1 MIALLASLLFADGL
15 AALTATV
22 AVAPVARQDV
32 AQEESARAEAGSDAR
47 RGTIVVPIQ
56 GPLTEEMLAL
66 TVRSIRRAHEAEA
79 RAIVFEI
86 DTEGGDVRLMDR
98 LIDEI
103 ERADD
108 LHTIAYVTQK
118 AASAGSAIAIS
129 CQSLYMRPGANMGSA
144 LVLMVPQFFGLPV
157 GAIETLRDDNEAYFS
172 KIIGGYRAHWRAKAQ
187 ANNRPAALAEAMVY
201 ATSAVYK
208 VEVEGIVQYVNEV
221 ELRELADA
229 KGEGAVRTLKTICK
243 EGEVLNL
250 TATECYEARMANGL
264 ATTRADLLAQLALDP
279 AEVEEI
285 QPSWSE
291 RLAGFVQAWGLAF
304 LIAGLVAVFL
314 EIKLP
319 GFGLPGV
326 LGILFLGLWMF
337 GKYLA
342 GLAEVTEVLLVV
354 LGFGLIAVEIFVLP
368 GTLFSGILGVVAVI
382 AGLVL
387 ASQQTFLPQSDRPL
401 AEAAW
406 WANARSLS
414 IGLVVGVGGMIAV
427 AHFLPRIPLLNR
439 AILRA
444 GSGANLAVGTSSAAR
459 PLDELQPD
467 WQPAAGA
474 HGKALTVLRPAG
486 KVVVDGHELDAVSEG
501 GFIDAGGP
509 IEVVKS
515 EPGRL
520 VVRARGPAA

>member
-22 AVAPVARQDV
+22 AVAQETAPETARVD
-32 AQEESARAEAGSDAR
+32 AGSDSR
-47 RGTIVVPIQ
+47 RGTLVVPIL
-56 GPLTEEMLAL
+56 GPLSEEMVAL
-66 TVRSIRRAHEAEA
+66 TVRSIRRAHEMEA

-86 DTEGGDVRLMDR
+86 DTEGGDVELMDR

-103 ERADD
+103 ERSED

-118 AASAGSAIAIS
+118 AASAGSAIAMS
-129 CQSLYMRPGANMGSA
+129 CQRLYMRPGSNMGSA
-144 LVLMVPQFFGLPV
+144 LTLMMPPSFFGVPLAGP
-157 GAIETLRDDNEAYFS
+157 ETIRKDNEAYFS
-172 KIIGGYRAHWRAKAQ
+172 KIIGHYRAHWRAKAQ

-250 TATECYEARMANGL
+250 TATECYEARMADGL
-264 ATTRADLLAQLALDP
+264 ATTRADLLAQLGLDP
-279 AEVEEI
+279 GEVEEI
-285 QPSWSE
+285 HPSWSE

-304 LIAGLVAVFL
+304 LIAGLVSVFL

-319 GFGLPGV
+319 GFGLPGL

-368 GTLFSGILGVVAVI
+368 GMLIAGVAGAAAVI
-382 AGLVL
+382 GGLVM
-387 ASQQTFLPQSDRPL
+387 ATQQTLLPQSDRPYS
-401 AEAAW
+401 EMAW
-406 WANARSLS
+406 WSTTNS
-414 IGLVVGVGGMIAV
+414 IALGIAGAAV
-427 AHFLPRIPLLNR
+427 AMVVVANFLPRIPLLNR

-444 GSGANLAVGTSSAAR
+444 GSGANLAVGPGGTSTVAR

-467 WQPAAGA
+467 WQPASGA
-474 HGKALTVLRPAG
+474 RGTAMTVLRPAG

-501 GFIDAGGP
+501 GFIDAGGA

-520 VVRARGPAA
+520 VVRGRGPAA